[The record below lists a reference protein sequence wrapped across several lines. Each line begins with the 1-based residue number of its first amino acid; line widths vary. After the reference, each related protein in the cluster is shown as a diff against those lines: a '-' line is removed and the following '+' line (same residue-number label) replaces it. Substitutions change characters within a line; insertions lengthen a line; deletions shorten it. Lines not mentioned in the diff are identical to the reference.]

1 MNRERFRRACSR
13 IRLPRWSRK
22 HFYSCFLALVPLY
35 QTAEANDALVEAQ
48 TNQSLDI
55 FFNLCVT
62 DQYRAQLL
70 FDLAEKE
77 LWPRLPTRLVE
88 SRRMPDLERFEGW
101 IGYLPAFSEAK
112 FLVYAGNATDT
123 FQSRPVR
130 VETCSMF
137 FGSVLAEEFI
147 ELVRDE
153 LDDRVIEELKEG
165 TNSRI
170 VILAPDTDRLVV
182 TLLVDENTV
191 EGRGIFAS
199 TILLVDD
206 DR

>member
-1 MNRERFRRACSR
+1 
-13 IRLPRWSRK
+13 
-22 HFYSCFLALVPLY
+22 
-35 QTAEANDALVEAQ
+35 
-48 TNQSLDI
+48 
-55 FFNLCVT
+55 
-62 DQYRAQLL
+62 
-70 FDLAEKE
+70 
-77 LWPRLPTRLVE
+77 
-88 SRRMPDLERFEGW
+88 
-101 IGYLPAFSEAK
+101 
-112 FLVYAGNATDT
+112 
-123 FQSRPVR
+123 
-130 VETCSMF
+130 MF